1 MGEKDLG
8 RSLLNLGATG
18 LSGVPDA
25 RQQTWTILDRDRRR
39 VRLLTGLTLGVWL
52 LSTALIWVVLV
63 KFALLF
69 PEMAKLRMDSERGAV
84 TAAQREQ
91 IKDNLL
97 LGFQK
102 GTLVIAF
109 SVAVLGLAAF
119 CSVLLNLASRRAT
132 LRQINAS
139 LVEISGVIEGSPPG
153 GARGAD
159 MTPRARREP
168 QERRALSEIAS
179 CSGPSPPGDGFPVI
193 KLC

>member
-18 LSGVPDA
+18 LSGIPDV

-39 VRLLTGLTLGVWL
+39 VRFLTGLTLAVWL

-63 KFALLF
+63 KFGLLF
-69 PEMAKLRMDSERGAV
+69 PQMAKLQMDAERGLL
-84 TAAQREQ
+84 TAAQQ
-91 IKDNLL
+91 AQMKDALL

-139 LVEISGVIEGSPPG
+139 LVEIAAQLKGAQPG
-153 GARGAD
+153 GGA
-159 MTPRARREP
+159 
-168 QERRALSEIAS
+168 SS
-179 CSGPSPPGDGFPVI
+179 
-193 KLC
+193 

>member
-8 RSLLNLGATG
+8 RSLLKLDATA

-25 RQQTWTILDRDRRR
+25 RQETWTILDRDRRR
-39 VRLLTGLTLGVWL
+39 VRFLTGLTLGVWL
-52 LSTALIWVVLV
+52 LSTALIWLVLV

-84 TAAQREQ
+84 TAGQREA

-109 SVAVLGLAAF
+109 SVAVLGVAAF

-139 LVEISGVIEGSPPG
+139 LIEISAQLKGLPP
-153 GARGAD
+153 D
-159 MTPRARREP
+159 VRA
-168 QERRALSEIAS
+168 
-179 CSGPSPPGDGFPVI
+179 GPA
-193 KLC
+193 